1 MPGAL
6 LLCLALVFSAPA
18 LAAAQPPEPPS
29 AEDLSIQAFL
39 QAVETAVSTMDR
51 ERWSALLST
60 NANRDATLE
69 FFDSMIPKGIT
80 RAVVKERDRAPLTG
94 TLPGNGYRLIAEV
107 FIETGPRG
115 RITTWNLDIRKPR
128 DDDDPQPWRVVVAER
143 LSSVEGLHRLVLH
156 PGRQFAARN
165 LVLRSVDFEVRLPAG
180 QVFVAETT
188 DGATALVLLGDGNIV
203 FSPKPR
209 EEKGQVR
216 IFCGSDALDAAFT
229 TALIRLSPFD
239 YAAAV
244 DDSMLTPAGAVDP
257 RTFRRAQEVFDD
269 DIGNSFSL
277 DLSDLSRETWSLLPQ
292 PGDFVAEVRTRR
304 HGSLTFARSS
314 GEPEDVSLFQRARKR
329 NISIYASEAKLAAR
343 GRFYD
348 EDDLVDY
355 DVLDYTVDSTFTPER
370 EWLDGRTRLRLRVQS
385 FALAAVTLKLAEAL
399 TVNSVVSEEFG
410 RLMFLR
416 VRNQNSLVINL
427 PAPVPQGT
435 VLTLLL
441 TYQGRMMRQGIND
454 DSVAVGADQGAGAAA
469 GGRPRTFDESGD
481 LPLVPPEMN
490 WLFSNRAQ
498 WYPQAQVTD
507 YATATMRIT
516 VPSEFAVVASGVQA
530 SGSPTMLGIQT
541 NGQGRAMFTFVA
553 SQPVRYLSMVVSRM
567 TRADAATV
575 ALDIAPPPELL
586 AGPLPRGSDGADPP
600 AAGQKLPP
608 VGSRNTVSLTVDANK
623 RQEGRARD
631 VVPTVAE
638 IMRLYASLVGDV
650 PYDSLNL
657 AMVEADLPGGHAPA
671 YVAVINN
678 PLPTS
683 PFTWR
688 NDPANFSNFPEF
700 FVAHE
705 LAHQWF
711 GQAVGWKNYHEQW
724 LSEGFAQ
731 YMAAL
736 FARERRGE
744 PAFRDILKQFRR
756 WGIDQSGD
764 GPIYLGYRLGH
775 IKGESRIFR
784 ALVYNKGAI
793 VLHMLRRL
801 VGDDAFFKGVQRYY
815 REHRFTKTGTSD
827 LQKAMELE
835 SGRDLARFFERWVFD
850 SGVPRLRYA
859 TSVAADEAT
868 VRIEQ
873 TGDLYDVPVTVTVL
887 YADGKVMEEVVRV
900 SEAVTDAKIR
910 LTGAV
915 RSVELN
921 QDGAALA
928 HFDRQRN

>member
-6 LLCLALVFSAPA
+6 LLCLALSFSAPA

-29 AEDLSIQAFL
+29 AEDLSIQLFL
-39 QAVETAVSTMDR
+39 QAVETAISTMDR
-51 ERWSALLST
+51 QRWSGLLSAT
-60 NANRDATLE
+60 ANKDDALE

-80 RAVVKERDRAPLTG
+80 RAVVKERDRAPLFG
-94 TLPGNGYRLIAEV
+94 TLPGDGFRLITEI

-143 LSSVEGLHRLVLH
+143 LSSVDGLHRLVLH
-156 PGRQFAARN
+156 PGKQFAARN

-216 IFCGSDALDAAFT
+216 IFSGSDTLDAAFT
-229 TALIRLSPFD
+229 TALVRLSPFD
-239 YAAAV
+239 YAAAIEE
-244 DDSMLTPAGAVDP
+244 SMLTAGAIDP
-257 RTFRRAQEVFDD
+257 RAFRRAQEVFDD

-304 HGSLTFARSS
+304 HGDLTFARSS
-314 GEPEDVSLFQRARKR
+314 GEPEDVSLFQRERKR

-355 DVLDYTVDSTFTPER
+355 DVLDYTVDSTFSPDR
-370 EWLDGRTRLRLRVQS
+370 EWMEGRTRLRLRVQS
-385 FALAAVTLKLAEAL
+385 FGLAAVTLRLAEAL
-399 TVNSVVSEEFG
+399 TVNSVVSDEFG

-416 VRNQNSLVINL
+416 VRNQNSIVINL
-427 PAPVPQGT
+427 PTPVPQGT

-441 TYQGRMMRQGIND
+441 SYQGRMLRQGIND
-454 DSVAVGADQGAGAAA
+454 DSAAVDADQGAGAAGG
-469 GGRPRTFDESGD
+469 GGRTRTFEETSDI
-481 LPLVPPEMN
+481 PLVAPEMN
-490 WLFSNRAQ
+490 WLFSSRSQ

-516 VPSEFAVVASGVQA
+516 VPSEYAVVASGVQA
-530 SGSPTMLGIQT
+530 SGSPTMLGIQAS
-541 NGQGRAMFTFVA
+541 GQGRAMFTFVA

-575 ALDIAPPPELL
+575 ALDIVPPPELL
-586 AGPLPRGSDGADPP
+586 AGPMTRASDGADPP

-608 VGSRNTVSLTVDANK
+608 VGSRNTVALTVDANR
-623 RQEGRARD
+623 RQEGRGRE

-650 PYDSLNL
+650 PYDALNV

-731 YMAAL
+731 YFAAL

-744 PAFRDILKQFRR
+744 AAFRDILKQFRR

-815 REHRFTKTGTSD
+815 RDHRFTKAGTSD

-868 VRIEQ
+868 VRVEQ
-873 TGDLYDVPVTVTVL
+873 AGELYDVPVTVTIL
-887 YADGKVMEEVVRV
+887 YTDGKVTEEVVRV
-900 SEAVTDAKIR
+900 TEAVTDARIR

-915 RSVELN
+915 RSIEVN

-928 HFDRQRN
+928 HFERQRN

>member
-1 MPGAL
+1 
-6 LLCLALVFSAPA
+6 
-18 LAAAQPPEPPS
+18 
-29 AEDLSIQAFL
+29 
-39 QAVETAVSTMDR
+39 MDR
-51 ERWSALLST
+51 QRWSALLST
-60 NANRDATLE
+60 NANRDAALE
-69 FFDSMIPKGIT
+69 FFDSIIPTGIT

-94 TLPGNGYRLIAEV
+94 ALPGNGYRLIAEV

-128 DDDDPQPWRVVVAER
+128 DDDGPQPWRVVVAER
-143 LSSVEGLHRLVLH
+143 LSSVDGLHRLVLH
-156 PGRQFAARN
+156 PGKQFAARN

-216 IFCGSDALDAAFT
+216 IFCGNDVLDAAFT
-229 TALIRLSPFD
+229 TALVRISPFD

-244 DDSMLTPAGAVDP
+244 DEAMLAPAGAVDP
-257 RTFRRAQEVFDD
+257 RAFRRAQEVFDN

-304 HGSLTFARSS
+304 HGNLTFARAG

-370 EWLDGRTRLRLRVQS
+370 EWMEGRTRLRLRVQS
-385 FALAAVTLKLAEAL
+385 FGLAAVTLKLAEAL
-399 TVNSVVSEEFG
+399 TVNSVVSEELG

-416 VRNQNSLVINL
+416 VKNQNALVINL

-441 TYQGRMMRQGIND
+441 SYQGRMVRQGIND
-454 DSVAVGADQGAGAAA
+454 DSVAVEADQGGAAA
-469 GGRPRTFDESGD
+469 GGRTRTFEEPGD
-481 LPLVPPEMN
+481 MPIVPPESN
-490 WLFSNRAQ
+490 WLFSSRAQ

-516 VPSEFAVVASGVQA
+516 VPAEFAVVGSGVQA
-530 SGSPTMLGIQT
+530 SGSPTMLGMQPS
-541 NGQGRAMFTFVA
+541 GQGRAMFTFVA
-553 SQPVRYLSMVVSRM
+553 SQPVRYLSMVISRM

-575 ALDIAPPPELL
+575 ALDIVSAPELL
-586 AGPLPRGSDGADPP
+586 AGPLPRHSQGGTPS

-608 VGSRNTVSLTVDANK
+608 VGARNTVALTVDANK
-623 RQEGRARD
+623 RQEGRGRD

-638 IMRLYASLVGDV
+638 IMRLYASLIGDV
-650 PYDSLNL
+650 PYDALNL

-688 NDPANFSNFPEF
+688 NDPANFSSFPEF

-731 YMAAL
+731 YFAAL

-744 PAFRDILKQFRR
+744 PAFRDILRQFRR
-756 WGIDQSGD
+756 WGIDQSED

-784 ALVYNKGAI
+784 ALVYNKGAL

-815 REHRFTKTGTSD
+815 REHRFTKAGTAD

-835 SGRDLARFFERWVFD
+835 TGLDLARFFERWVFD

-859 TSVAADEAT
+859 TSIAADEAT

-873 TGDLYDVPVTVTVL
+873 TGELYDIPVTVTVL
-887 YADGKVMEEVVRV
+887 YADGKVADEVVRV
-900 SEAVTDAKIR
+900 SEAVTDTRIK

-915 RSVELN
+915 RSIELN

-928 HFDRQRN
+928 HFDRQKD

>member
-1 MPGAL
+1 
-6 LLCLALVFSAPA
+6 
-18 LAAAQPPEPPS
+18 
-29 AEDLSIQAFL
+29 
-39 QAVETAVSTMDR
+39 MDR
-51 ERWSALLST
+51 DRWSALLSA
-60 NANRDATLE
+60 NANRDAALE

-80 RAVVKERDRAPLTG
+80 RAVVKQRDRAPLTG
-94 TLPGNGYRLIAEV
+94 ALPGNGYRLIAEI

-143 LSSVEGLHRLVLH
+143 LSSVEGLHRLVLQ
-156 PGRQFAARN
+156 PGKQFAARN

-216 IFCGSDALDAAFT
+216 IFCGSDALDAAFS
-229 TALIRLSPFD
+229 TALIRLSPYD

-244 DDSMLTPAGAVDP
+244 DESMLTPAGAVDP
-257 RTFRRAQEVFDD
+257 RAFRRAQEVFDD

-304 HGSLTFARSS
+304 YGNLTFARSS

-355 DVLDYTVDSTFTPER
+355 DVLDYTVDSTFTPDR
-370 EWLDGRTRLRLRVQS
+370 EWMEGRTRLRLRVQS
-385 FALAAVTLKLAEAL
+385 FALAVVTLKLAEAL
-399 TVNSVVSEEFG
+399 TVNSVVSEELG

-416 VRNQNSLVINL
+416 VRNQNSIVINL

-454 DSVAVGADQGAGAAA
+454 DSIAVGADQGGGAAA
-469 GGRPRTFDESGD
+469 GGRPRTFEESAD

-498 WYPQAQVTD
+498 WYPQAEVTD

-516 VPSEFAVVASGVQA
+516 VPAEFAVVASGVQA
-530 SGSPTMLGIQT
+530 SGSPTMLGLQT
-541 NGQGRAMFTFVA
+541 NGQGQAMFTFVA
-553 SQPVRYLSMVVSRM
+553 SQPLRYLSMVISRM
-567 TRADAATV
+567 TRADATTV
-575 ALDIAPPPELL
+575 ALDIVPPPELL
-586 AGPLPRGSDGADPP
+586 AGPMPRGSNGADPP

-683 PFTWR
+683 PFSWR

-731 YMAAL
+731 YLAAL

-756 WGIDQSGD
+756 WAIDQSAD

-784 ALVYNKGAI
+784 AVVYNKGAI

-801 VGDDAFFKGVQRYY
+801 VGDEAFFKGLQRYY
-815 REHRFTKTGTSD
+815 REHRFTKAGTAD

-873 TGDLYDVPVTVTVL
+873 TGELYDVPVTVTVL
-887 YADGKVMEEVVRV
+887 YADGKVSEEVVRV

-928 HFDRQRN
+928 HFEKQRN